1 MSERPDNLAA
11 APADNDTMQVA
22 TRLLGRI
29 RSELLELD
37 GAFDVDSDLFA
48 AGLDSMA
55 IMQLVLMLE
64 DEFNVK
70 LPDCSITRTTF
81 ATARQI
87 AGAVATARA
96 QS

>member
-1 MSERPDNLAA
+1 MSERPDNLGTV
-11 APADNDTMQVA
+11 PADNDTMQVA

-37 GAFDVDSDLFA
+37 GTFGVDSDLFA
-48 AGLDSMA
+48 AGLDSMS

-64 DEFNVK
+64 DECNVK

-87 AGAVATARA
+87 AEAVATARA

>member
-1 MSERPDNLAA
+1 MSQRSDNIGAV
-11 APADNDTMQVA
+11 PTDNDTMQVA

-37 GAFDVDSDLFA
+37 STFGVDSDLFA

-87 AGAVATARA
+87 AEAVATARA

>member
-1 MSERPDNLAA
+1 MSQRSDNIGAV
-11 APADNDTMQVA
+11 PTNNDTIQVA

-37 GAFDVDSDLFA
+37 GTFGGDSDLFA

-55 IMQLVLMLE
+55 IRQLVLMLE
-64 DEFNVK
+64 DEFTVK

-87 AGAVATARA
+87 AEAVATART